1 MLPDGFEQ
9 LGLMAWPLAV
19 CSITATAVCVER
31 LVFVA
36 RRLVGRKRAFDAMAD
51 RFRAH
56 RTLPK
61 QIRDDI
67 ASAWLDEQRHAY
79 MNGIRLLRVIATLS
93 PMLGLIGTILGVIN
107 TFRIIAATTEPVT
120 PHLIADG
127 LWEAML
133 TTAVGLCIALPAV
146 FMAYLLQT
154 YAGGSLRHLAARLN
168 AQSLAIEIEANAGP
182 VVAEQ
187 QARQARRV

>member
-1 MLPDGFEQ
+1 MLPDGFDQ

-19 CSITATAVCVER
+19 CSVTATAVCVER
-31 LVFVA
+31 IVFVA
-36 RRLVGRKRAFDAMAD
+36 RRLVGREHAFDAMAEQLK
-51 RFRAH
+51 AH

-61 QIRDDI
+61 PIRDDI
-67 ASAWLDEQRHAY
+67 ASALLDEQRHAY
-79 MNGIRLLRVIATLS
+79 MNGIRLLRVIATIS

-107 TFRIIAATTEPVT
+107 TFRTIAATSEPVT

-146 FMAYLLQT
+146 FMAYLFQT
-154 YAGGSLRHLAARLN
+154 YAGSCLRHLAARLN
-168 AQSLAIEIEANAGP
+168 AQSLAIEIEANARL
-182 VVAEQ
+182 VVPEQ
-187 QARQARRV
+187 RQRQA